1 MNKATDLILKK
12 IKAKARQD
20 ARNRHDRRFLDTLAF
35 LTAKGL
41 LKTNIPVRPLPN
53 KRLRIED
60 ALWAGL
66 NVEPRI
72 LEVLPA
78 AIMRLERHFDFDI
91 EKHPT
96 LAPVIR
102 ALRAG
107 THGPDFYGVL
117 FEKAKAWLSFPL
129 PDKRTKP
136 LSERKVTKHFRLSPH
151 AIEKLKEHASQRHM
165 TQTEV
170 LESLLSAASFAQD
183 PAR

>member
-1 MNKATDLILKK
+1 MNKMTALTLKK

-20 ARNRHDRRFLDTLAF
+20 ARNRRDRRFLDTLAF

-53 KRLRIED
+53 KRLQIDD

-78 AIMRLERHFDFDI
+78 AIARLERHFDFDPD
-91 EKHPT
+91 KHT
-96 LAPVIR
+96 ILAPVIL

-107 THGPDFYGVL
+107 TQGPDFYGVA
-117 FEKAKAWLSFPL
+117 FEKAKHWLEFPL

-136 LSERKVTKHFRLSPH
+136 LAERKVTKHFRLSPH
-151 AIEKLKEHASQRHM
+151 AIATLKKHATQRRV
-165 TQTEV
+165 TQTEII
-170 LESLLSAASFAQD
+170 ESLLNTVSVPD
-183 PAR
+183 